1 MVLLPTLLAA
11 HRGSGTMK
19 ALTPAGLTRTRQ
31 VSPLTPLCLP
41 DIPTSTTR
49 AARRSLCQSPQRH
62 RLLPGF
68 ATNEQAR
75 HRSTPNQ
82 VRHPTDC
89 RFISGCSPP
98 RLTATQLP
106 SITELATGS
115 DTDFHHANRASSRSA
130 LAPAKAGVQGRRSDL
145 GPLPRNGPQGR
156 PSGGASAGMTGGV
169 WAPIRISGQAFSE
182 NLRPWPDTL
191 IVDRYTLIYQVTA
204 ENQSESLLVH
214 GYAYRAFDRSVA
226 RACRLL
232 RHGHCLPDPIELP
245 ERRRACRCRPSLR

>member
-11 HRGSGTMK
+11 RRGSGTMK
-19 ALTPAGLTRTRQ
+19 ALTPAGLTRARQ

-41 DIPTSTTR
+41 DIPTPTTR
-49 AARRSLCQSPQRH
+49 AAQRSLCQSPQRH

-106 SITELATGS
+106 SITEPTTGS

-130 LAPAKAGVQGRRSDL
+130 LAPAQAGTQGSQTLALIGVGRTDWIRS
-145 GPLPRNGPQGR
+145 PLPPNRTCGSPA
-156 PSGGASAGMTGGV
+156 SGSPVGGLTCERTGG
-169 WAPIRISGQAFSE
+169 P
-182 NLRPWPDTL
+182 
-191 IVDRYTLIYQVTA
+191 
-204 ENQSESLLVH
+204 
-214 GYAYRAFDRSVA
+214 
-226 RACRLL
+226 
-232 RHGHCLPDPIELP
+232 RHGLL
-245 ERRRACRCRPSLR
+245 AS

>member
-11 HRGSGTMK
+11 RRGSGTMK
-19 ALTPAGLTRTRQ
+19 ALTPAGLTRARQ

-41 DIPTSTTR
+41 DIPTPTTR
-49 AARRSLCQSPQRH
+49 AAQRSLCQSPQRH

-106 SITELATGS
+106 SITEPTTGS

-130 LAPAKAGVQGRRSDL
+130 LVPAKAGIQEPQGVDGR
-145 GPLPRNGPQGR
+145 PGPQLSRGQR
-156 PSGGASAGMTGGV
+156 VCAVLHA
-169 WAPIRISGQAFSE
+169 WAARRTARKIAICVPQRH
-182 NLRPWPDTL
+182 LRPESPSR
-191 IVDRYTLIYQVTA
+191 ICC
-204 ENQSESLLVH
+204 SEGCGLSRNKAAAVMIQP
-214 GYAYRAFDRSVA
+214 
-226 RACRLL
+226 L
-232 RHGHCLPDPIELP
+232 RQ
-245 ERRRACRCRPSLR
+245 

>member
-11 HRGSGTMK
+11 RRGSGTMK
-19 ALTPAGLTRTRQ
+19 ALTPAGLTRARQ

-41 DIPTSTTR
+41 DIPTPTTR
-49 AARRSLCQSPQRH
+49 AAQRSLCQSPQRH

-106 SITELATGS
+106 SITEPTTGS

-130 LAPAKAGVQGRRSDL
+130 LIPAKAGTQELCGWSRLSIRHPLVRRRFRQFRRF
-145 GPLPRNGPQGR
+145 LP
-156 PSGGASAGMTGGV
+156 
-169 WAPIRISGQAFSE
+169 
-182 NLRPWPDTL
+182 
-191 IVDRYTLIYQVTA
+191 
-204 ENQSESLLVH
+204 
-214 GYAYRAFDRSVA
+214 DRSGFVNW
-226 RACRLL
+226 
-232 RHGHCLPDPIELP
+232 
-245 ERRRACRCRPSLR
+245 

>member
-1 MVLLPTLLAA
+1 MVLLPTLLAER
-11 HRGSGTMK
+11 RGSGTMK
-19 ALTPAGLTRTRQ
+19 ALTPAGLTRARQ

-41 DIPTSTTR
+41 DIPTPTTR
-49 AARRSLCQSPQRH
+49 AAQRSLCQSPQRH

-106 SITELATGS
+106 SITEPTTGS

-130 LAPAKAGVQGRRSDL
+130 LIPAKAGG
-145 GPLPRNGPQGR
+145 
-156 PSGGASAGMTGGV
+156 
-169 WAPIRISGQAFSE
+169 RISIAGPWIPAFAGTANTSVCGSA
-182 NLRPWPDTL
+182 RPEP
-191 IVDRYTLIYQVTA
+191 A
-204 ENQSESLLVH
+204 KP
-214 GYAYRAFDRSVA
+214 VA
-226 RACRLL
+226 VAQQP
-232 RHGHCLPDPIELP
+232 G
-245 ERRRACRCRPSLR
+245 

>member
-11 HRGSGTMK
+11 RRGSGTMK
-19 ALTPAGLTRTRQ
+19 ALTPAGLTRARQ

-41 DIPTSTTR
+41 DIPTPTTR
-49 AARRSLCQSPQRH
+49 AAQRSLCQSPQRH

-106 SITELATGS
+106 SITEPTTGS

-130 LAPAKAGVQGRRSDL
+130 LDPAKAVIASFA
-145 GPLPRNGPQGR
+145 PASGR
-156 PSGGASAGMTGGV
+156 PALHEKGHSAPNYGEKV
-169 WAPIRISGQAFSE
+169 SFF
-182 NLRPWPDTL
+182 
-191 IVDRYTLIYQVTA
+191 
-204 ENQSESLLVH
+204 LVSSPP
-214 GYAYRAFDRSVA
+214 A
-226 RACRLL
+226 
-232 RHGHCLPDPIELP
+232 LPT
-245 ERRRACRCRPSLR
+245 RRV

>member
-1 MVLLPTLLAA
+1 MDTSLPS
-11 HRGSGTMK
+11 HGRCRIGTMK

-41 DIPTSTTR
+41 DIPTPTTR
-49 AARRSLCQSPQRH
+49 AAQRSLCQSPQRH

-98 RLTATQLP
+98 RLSATQLP

-130 LAPAKAGVQGRRSDL
+130 LVPAKAGTQGLQSLAPGSPLARGRRICLS
-145 GPLPRNGPQGR
+145 PRCPDGLE
-156 PSGGASAGMTGGV
+156 SGGQG
-169 WAPIRISGQAFSE
+169 
-182 NLRPWPDTL
+182 
-191 IVDRYTLIYQVTA
+191 
-204 ENQSESLLVH
+204 
-214 GYAYRAFDRSVA
+214 
-226 RACRLL
+226 
-232 RHGHCLPDPIELP
+232 LPL
-245 ERRRACRCRPSLR
+245 A

>member
-11 HRGSGTMK
+11 RRGSGTMK
-19 ALTPAGLTRTRQ
+19 ALTPAGLTRARQ

-41 DIPTSTTR
+41 DIPTPTTR
-49 AARRSLCQSPQRH
+49 AAQRSLCQSPQRH

-106 SITELATGS
+106 SITEPTTGS

-130 LAPAKAGVQGRRSDL
+130 LIPAQAGIQ
-145 GPLPRNGPQGR
+145 
-156 PSGGASAGMTGGV
+156 
-169 WAPIRISGQAFSE
+169 GQATEIPRFPRSRE
-182 NLRPWPDTL
+182 RRTKGTALAHWKLD
-191 IVDRYTLIYQVTA
+191 YTLL
-204 ENQSESLLVH
+204 SP
-214 GYAYRAFDRSVA
+214 G
-226 RACRLL
+226 
-232 RHGHCLPDPIELP
+232 
-245 ERRRACRCRPSLR
+245 

>member
-11 HRGSGTMK
+11 RRGSGTMK
-19 ALTPAGLTRTRQ
+19 ALTPAGLTRARQ

-41 DIPTSTTR
+41 DIPTPTTR
-49 AARRSLCQSPQRH
+49 AAQRSLCQSPQRH

-106 SITELATGS
+106 SITEPTTGS

-130 LAPAKAGVQGRRSDL
+130 LVPAKAGTWGFQSLAPGSPLARRRRICLFARFPDSLLRRDDD
-145 GPLPRNGPQGR
+145 
-156 PSGGASAGMTGGV
+156 AAGSIFFRGGV
-169 WAPIRISGQAFSE
+169 PCGR
-182 NLRPWPDTL
+182 
-191 IVDRYTLIYQVTA
+191 QVI
-204 ENQSESLLVH
+204 QW
-214 GYAYRAFDRSVA
+214 
-226 RACRLL
+226 
-232 RHGHCLPDPIELP
+232 
-245 ERRRACRCRPSLR
+245 

>member
-11 HRGSGTMK
+11 RRGSGTMK
-19 ALTPAGLTRTRQ
+19 ALTPAGLTRARQ

-41 DIPTSTTR
+41 DIPTPTTR
-49 AARRSLCQSPQRH
+49 AAQRSLCQSPQRH

-106 SITELATGS
+106 SITEPTTGS

-130 LAPAKAGVQGRRSDL
+130 LVPAVSGNPGLSVTCPWAPAFAGATISGACALDYRLGAVGHPLLEQRIRAPSRS
-145 GPLPRNGPQGR
+145 GV
-156 PSGGASAGMTGGV
+156 ASA
-169 WAPIRISGQAFSE
+169 Q
-182 NLRPWPDTL
+182 
-191 IVDRYTLIYQVTA
+191 Q
-204 ENQSESLLVH
+204 QS
-214 GYAYRAFDRSVA
+214 
-226 RACRLL
+226 
-232 RHGHCLPDPIELP
+232 
-245 ERRRACRCRPSLR
+245 

>member
-11 HRGSGTMK
+11 RRGSGTMK
-19 ALTPAGLTRTRQ
+19 ALTPAGLTRARQ

-41 DIPTSTTR
+41 DIPTPTTR
-49 AARRSLCQSPQRH
+49 AAQRSLCQSPQRH

-106 SITELATGS
+106 SITEPTTGS

-130 LAPAKAGVQGRRSDL
+130 LAPAKAAARGK
-145 GPLPRNGPQGR
+145 R
-156 PSGGASAGMTGGV
+156 PSGSACDRPTMALPVGRLRGNEGRKGGGGTAS
-169 WAPIRISGQAFSE
+169 P
-182 NLRPWPDTL
+182 
-191 IVDRYTLIYQVTA
+191 
-204 ENQSESLLVH
+204 
-214 GYAYRAFDRSVA
+214 A
-226 RACRLL
+226 RADRRLPP
-232 RHGHCLPDPIELP
+232 HVP
-245 ERRRACRCRPSLR
+245 ESRFPRSAIWPRVSP

>member
-49 AARRSLCQSPQRH
+49 AAQRSLCQSPQRH

-130 LAPAKAGVQGRRSDL
+130 LIPAKAGTHAHGSWD
-145 GPLPRNGPQGR
+145 RNGTTDGSEPALWEEAIVR
-156 PSGGASAGMTGGV
+156 A
-169 WAPIRISGQAFSE
+169 RQAEIFAQ
-182 NLRPWPDTL
+182 NLTL
-191 IVDRYTLIYQVTA
+191 
-204 ENQSESLLVH
+204 
-214 GYAYRAFDRSVA
+214 
-226 RACRLL
+226 
-232 RHGHCLPDPIELP
+232 
-245 ERRRACRCRPSLR
+245 